1 MIKRHNVMY
10 TAEPAVYKWRC
21 GLNWTSKTPEVSLQT
36 RFQAHGLDI
45 YTGIKI

>member
-1 MIKRHNVMY
+1 MEQFNVIY

-21 GLNWTSKTPEVSLQT
+21 GLNWASKTPEVGLQT
-36 RFQAHGLDI
+36 GFPAGGLVI